1 MRLRHLIWPLL
12 AVLVILVP
20 SCSSLTEDDYDVSIA
35 GVFSGPTTDADYNAL
50 GAKALEDMQSDSV
63 KIAYSESVEVPDV
76 ERVIEE
82 YVSDGYDIV
91 WTHGSQFYEATA
103 AVAKRRP
110 DVTFIAEFD
119 GKPENQPKNVWVL
132 DRNFHT
138 VFYPLGTMAANLTET
153 GNVGYLGGLSLPFS
167 YAEVNAV
174 EQGIADTG
182 NDVELNRVWTGDFND
197 TIKAQQLTSQL
208 ISDGNDVILTSL
220 NLAVVG
226 AFQSVK
232 EEDPGDAWISV
243 KYTNKSA
250 NGPDHYAASV
260 IYDFTQPIEE
270 IRAEIDAGKRSGYYQ
285 MNFGTG
291 ASIDLGDAL
300 PDDVHNTVEK
310 AIDGVESGDITVKLD
325 QTEGK

>member
-1 MRLRHLIWPLL
+1 MRQRHLIWALL

-20 SCSSLTEDDYDVSIA
+20 SCSSLTEDDYDVRIA

-50 GAKALEDMQSDSV
+50 GAKALEDMESDSV

-103 AVAKRRP
+103 AVAKRHP
-110 DVTFIAEFD
+110 DVTFIGEFD
-119 GKPENQPKNVWVL
+119 GKPEGQLDNVWVL

-138 VFYPLGTMAANLTET
+138 VFYPLGTMAAHLTET
-153 GNVGYLGGLSLPFS
+153 GQVGYLGGLSLPFS

-182 NDVELNRVWTGDFND
+182 ENVSLNRVWTGDFND

-208 ISDGNDVILTSL
+208 LAGGNDVILTSL

-226 AFQSVK
+226 AFQAVNEK
-232 EEDPGDAWISV
+232 DPGDAWISV

-270 IRAEIDAGKRSGYYQ
+270 IRDEIDSGKRSGYYQ
-285 MNFGTG
+285 MNFGKG
-291 ASIDLGDAL
+291 ASIHLGDAL
-300 PDDVHNTVEK
+300 PDDVGTAVDD
-310 AIDGVESGDITVKLD
+310 AVDGVESGDITVRLD
-325 QTEGK
+325 QTEGS

>member
-1 MRLRHLIWPLL
+1 MRQKHLIWPLL
-12 AVLVILVP
+12 AAVVILVS
-20 SCSSLTEDDYDVSIA
+20 SCCSLAEDDYDIRIA

-50 GAKALEDMQSDSV
+50 GAKALEDMASNSV

-82 YVSDGYDIV
+82 YVADGYDIV

-103 AVAKRRP
+103 AVAERHP
-110 DVTFIAEFD
+110 DVTFIGEFD
-119 GKPENQPKNVWVL
+119 GKPEEQPDNVWVL

-138 VFYPLGTMAANLTET
+138 VFYPLGTMAAHLTDT
-153 GNVGYLGGLSLPFS
+153 GQVAYLGGLSLPFS

-174 EQGIADTG
+174 EQAINDTG
-182 NDVELNRVWTGDFND
+182 KDVTLSRVWTGDFND
-197 TIKAQQLTSQL
+197 TITAQQLTSQL
-208 ISDGNDVILTSL
+208 LSGGNDVILTSL

-250 NGPDHYAASV
+250 NGPDHYAASA

-270 IRAEIDAGKRSGYYQ
+270 IRDQVAAGKRSGYYR
-285 MNFGTG
+285 MNFGNG
-291 ASIDLGDAL
+291 ASIHLNDAL
-300 PDDVHNTVEK
+300 PDDVRTAVEEAVDGIK
-310 AIDGVESGDITVKLD
+310 AGDIKVRLD
-325 QTEGK
+325 QTEGS

>member
-1 MRLRHLIWPLL
+1 MRRLWPLL
-12 AVLVILVP
+12 AAIMLLLP
-20 SCSSLTEDDYDVSIA
+20 ACSSVADDDYDLTIA

-50 GAKALEDMQSDSV
+50 GAKALEDIEGDSV
-63 KIAYSESVEVPDV
+63 KVAYSESVEVPDV

-103 AVAKRRP
+103 AVAKRNP
-110 DVTFIAEFD
+110 DVTFIGEFD
-119 GKPENQPKNVWVL
+119 GKPEGQPENVWVI

-138 VFYPLGTMAANLTET
+138 AFYPLGTMAAHLTET
-153 GNVGYLGGLSLPFS
+153 GKVSYLGGLSLPFS

-174 EQGIADTG
+174 EQGIEDTG
-182 NDVELNRVWTGDFND
+182 EDVTLNRVWTGDFND

-226 AFQSVK
+226 AFQAVK
-232 EEDPGDAWISV
+232 EENPGDAWISV

-250 NGPDHYAASV
+250 NSPDHYAASV
-260 IYDFTQPIEE
+260 IYDFTQPLTE
-270 IRAEIDAGKRSGYYQ
+270 IRAKIDAGQRSGHYL
-285 MNFGTG
+285 MNFGKG
-291 ASIDLGDAL
+291 ASIDLGDSL
-300 PDDVHNTVEK
+300 PDETRDAVEK
-310 AIDGVESGDITVKLD
+310 AVAGIKNGDIEVRLD
-325 QTEGK
+325 QTENN

>member
-1 MRLRHLIWPLL
+1 MRQRRLIWPLL
-12 AVLVILVP
+12 AVLVILIP
-20 SCSSLTEDDYDVSIA
+20 SCSSLVEDDYDVRIA

-50 GAKALEDMQSDSV
+50 GAKALEDIESDSV

-82 YVSDGYDIV
+82 YVADGYDIV

-103 AVAKRRP
+103 AVAERNP
-110 DVTFIAEFD
+110 DVTFIGEFD
-119 GKPENQPKNVWVL
+119 GKPETQLENVWVL

-138 VFYPLGTMAANLTET
+138 VFYPLGTMAANLSET
-153 GNVGYLGGLSLPFS
+153 GQVGYLGGLSLPFS

-174 EQGIADTG
+174 EQGIEDSG
-182 NDVELNRVWTGDFND
+182 KNVELNRVWTGDFND

-220 NLAVVG
+220 NLALVG
-226 AFQSVK
+226 AFQAVT

-270 IRAEIDAGKRSGYYQ
+270 IRDEIDAGQRSGYYQ
-285 MNFGTG
+285 MNFGKG

-300 PDDVHNTVEK
+300 PDDVQSAVEE
-310 AIDGVESGDITVKLD
+310 AIEGVESGDIKVKLD

>member
-1 MRLRHLIWPLL
+1 MRRRRLFWPLL
-12 AVLVILVP
+12 ALMLILVP
-20 SCSSLTEDDYDVSIA
+20 ACSSLVEDDYDVRMA

-50 GAKALEDMQSDSV
+50 GAKALEDIESDSV
-63 KIAYSESVEVPDV
+63 KIAYSESVEVPDA

-103 AVAKRRP
+103 AVAQRNP
-110 DVTFIAEFD
+110 DVTFIGEFD
-119 GKPENQPKNVWVL
+119 GKPESQPKNVWVL

-138 VFYPLGTMAANLTET
+138 VFYPLGTMAANLSET
-153 GNVGYLGGLSLPFS
+153 GQVGYLGGLSLPFS

-174 EQGIADTG
+174 EQGIKDSG
-182 NDVELNRVWTGDFND
+182 KDVELRRVWTGDFND
-197 TIKAQQLTSQL
+197 TIRAQQLTSQL
-208 ISDGNDVILTSL
+208 ISDGSDVILTSL

-226 AFQSVK
+226 AFQAVK

-260 IYDFTQPIEE
+260 VYDFTGPIEE
-270 IRAEIDAGKRSGYYQ
+270 IRKQIDDGKRSGYYQ

-300 PDDVHNTVEK
+300 PDDVRK
-310 AIDGVESGDITVKLD
+310 ATEEAINGVESGDIEVELD
-325 QTEGK
+325 QTEGS